1 MGEIQTGAQLEA
13 YEVREKRLKYINR
26 NLKKI
31 GDDDMAIYR
40 NVQLSFWTDNKILD
54 DFTPEDKYFYLY
66 LLTNP
71 HTNICGCYEISYK
84 SMSDDT
90 GYNKETIIRLLERFD
105 KVHGVIKFSPSTKE
119 VLILNWYKYNW
130 SKSNKVLTGACN
142 VAKYIKNE
150 SFKKY
155 IFDTIE
161 SVRNNT
167 LNIPYEYPMET
178 SVSDTDTDSVS
189 DTVIN
194 NIDNNKEIY
203 INIINYLN
211 NKCNTRYRYN
221 TPNTKKHIKARL
233 NEGYTEQDFYTVIS
247 KKADEWLGTE
257 QEKYLRPDT
266 LFGTKFESY
275 LNQQISKSTQSNK
288 QSSQLDRILESLRGE
303 TI

>member
-13 YEVREKRLKYINR
+13 YKVREKRLKYINR

-178 SVSDTDTDSVS
+178 SVSDTDSDSVS

>member
-1 MGEIQTGAQLEA
+1 
-13 YEVREKRLKYINR
+13 
-26 NLKKI
+26 
-31 GDDDMAIYR
+31 MAIYR

-71 HTNICGCYEISYK
+71 QTNLCGCYEISYK
-84 SMSDDT
+84 SMSENT

-119 VLILNWYKYNW
+119 VLVLNWYKYNW
-130 SKSNKVLTGACN
+130 SKSEKVLTGVRN

-155 IFDTIE
+155 IFDTVE

-178 SVSDTDTDSVS
+178 SVSDSDTDSVS

-194 NIDNNKEIY
+194 NIDNNKNKEIY
-203 INIINYLN
+203 VNIINYLN

-221 TPNTKKHIKARL
+221 TPNTKKHINARL
-233 NEGYTEQDFYTVIS
+233 NEGYTEQDFYTVIG

-266 LFGTKFESY
+266 LFGSKFESY
-275 LNQQISKSTQSNK
+275 LNQQIKQKDSTKEFLGGWGVVTYDRNRSKTVACNDAGCIS
-288 QSSQLDRILESLRGE
+288 
-303 TI
+303 